1 MLPNPDPSDL
11 GLDESESSSVDMDME
26 DTAYLG
32 SESVSSE
39 YEFKTIS
46 SPVKYA
52 AFFLLFVI
60 VPVGAGVYFFGGG
73 KERMKR
79 WKGRKGKGY
88 EKVESRA

>member
-11 GLDESESSSVDMDME
+11 GLDESPSVDA
-26 DTAYLG
+26 AYLG
-32 SESVSSE
+32 SESVSGSE

-46 SPVKYA
+46 SPIKYA

-79 WKGRKGKGY
+79 WKGKKGKGY
-88 EKVESRA
+88 EKVESKA

>member
-11 GLDESESSSVDMDME
+11 GLDESPVVDMDME
-26 DTAYLG
+26 DAANLG
-32 SESVSSE
+32 SESVSGSE
-39 YEFKTIS
+39 YEFRTIS

-52 AFFLLFVI
+52 AFFLVFVI

-79 WKGRKGKGY
+79 WKGRKGRGY